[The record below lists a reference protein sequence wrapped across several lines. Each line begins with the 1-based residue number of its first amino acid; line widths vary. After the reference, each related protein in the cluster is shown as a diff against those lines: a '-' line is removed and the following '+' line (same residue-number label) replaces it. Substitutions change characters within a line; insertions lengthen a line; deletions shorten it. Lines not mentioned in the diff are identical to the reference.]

1 MVVISIILI
10 GLLTVQIYQF
20 NQLSNQ
26 SEQAKEKL
34 SSAKVSSK
42 KSTDIQTKPI
52 QQLDSAKNA
61 TAKVSE
67 FVNLF
72 SNSSAHDYEK
82 KLRGLASNT
91 VISKLQTEL
100 APSVTFEQRPNFQ
113 VVTVAVDRAWD
124 NVLNYNVIAKSDTQS
139 VSYLV
144 SYDLT
149 EKQVT
154 NVERLPISGDY
165 HE

>member
-26 SEQAKEKL
+26 KEQAKEKL
-34 SSAKVSSK
+34 STAKVSSK
-42 KSTDIQTKPI
+42 KSTDIEAKPT
-52 QQLDSAKNA
+52 QQLESAK
-61 TAKVSE
+61 TASDKVSE

-72 SNSSAHDYEK
+72 SNSSAHDYDK
-82 KLRGLASNT
+82 KLSGLASST
-91 VISKLQTEL
+91 VISKLKTEL
-100 APSVTFEQRPNFQ
+100 APSVTFEQRSNYQ
-113 VVTVAVDRAWD
+113 VVTVVVDRVWD

-154 NVERLPISGDY
+154 NVERLPISGEY